1 MLVQVWTA
9 HSWDGMVGGI
19 QIHAPVTY
27 FLEVGL
33 DFPMEITL
41 LPVVEA
47 GVLAVQWIR
56 EPRQVEVEESDFI
69 IRIDAYS

>member
-1 MLVQVWTA
+1 
-9 HSWDGMVGGI
+9 
-19 QIHAPVTY
+19 
-27 FLEVGL
+27 
-33 DFPMEITL
+33 MEITL

-47 GVLAVQWIR
+47 GVLVVQWIR

>member
-1 MLVQVWTA
+1 
-9 HSWDGMVGGI
+9 MVGGI

>member
-1 MLVQVWTA
+1 
-9 HSWDGMVGGI
+9 MVGGI
-19 QIHAPVTY
+19 QIHTPAAY

-47 GVLAVQWIR
+47 GVVVVQWTR

-69 IRIDAYS
+69 IRIDAYSC